1 MPERPFFQLREHAQF
16 LSAAAASWSLA
27 HGAAAAAAE
36 SDLVEEHRMEPSS
49 SLQSQRSFSGEGL
62 STYEKA
68 GAAEAHIRVECRMHC
83 IDSKQNDSCMYSKP
97 LFQLLFL
104 ILKSCLNDTGPLFSF
119 HPVAKFLC
127 KYHNAVTHFTLLCL
141 PSAPASPL
149 WVEEPFEQSML
160 LCLLL
165 KNCVCIWT

>member
-16 LSAAAASWSLA
+16 LAAAAASWSLA

-104 ILKSCLNDTGPLFSF
+104 ILKSCLNDTGP
-119 HPVAKFLC
+119 
-127 KYHNAVTHFTLLCL
+127 
-141 PSAPASPL
+141 
-149 WVEEPFEQSML
+149 
-160 LCLLL
+160 
-165 KNCVCIWT
+165 